1 MTKQDPICKICGA
14 TLTVPENVEVSEIIT
29 CDECHSRLVVQKIK
43 ENKIILDEAP
53 QVEEDWG
60 E

>member
-1 MTKQDPICKICGA
+1 MTKQNAICKVCGV
-14 TLTVPENVEVSEIIT
+14 TLTIPENVEVSEIIT
-29 CDECHSRLVVQKIK
+29 CNECRTRLVVQKI
-43 ENKIILDEAP
+43 ETNRITVNEAP